1 MKKFYFDMDGVL
13 ADFDG
18 QPNALDRFITEERFF
33 QILKPTKLVAK
44 INELLE
50 NPVAREMICILSA
63 SPNEN
68 ADRDK
73 MFWLWEHMPNL
84 KLENINIIRGGQ
96 GADERKAFFANEESI
111 LFDDYSGNL
120 ITWTEKGGLAV
131 KVINGKNGKGIKWQG
146 ARLIVEK

>member
-1 MKKFYFDMDGVL
+1 MK
-13 ADFDG
+13 
-18 QPNALDRFITEERFF
+18 
-33 QILKPTKLVAK
+33 
-44 INELLE
+44 
-50 NPVAREMICILSA
+50 
-63 SPNEN
+63 N

-84 KLENINIIRGGQ
+84 KLENIHIIRGGQ
-96 GADERKAFFANEESI
+96 GADERKAFFANQESI

-146 ARLIVEK
+146 C